1 MTDDERHALAGE
13 YVLGLLPESERAAV
27 ERDLARDFEL
37 AGAVAGWQDRLLP
50 LAGMPPPVEPSRA
63 LWARIERT
71 LQRDTATARSNW
83 WSSLAL
89 WRAVSAAALA
99 ACIVLGVQ
107 LASPPPLHERYL
119 AVLQSS
125 DRTAGW
131 IVEAEAGGA
140 VRLVPLGATEVPPDR
155 ALQFWTKAESASAP
169 TSLGL
174 VPGDRPTQIDAALL
188 PALEPNQLFELTL
201 EPPTG
206 SPTGRPTGP
215 VLFVGRTVAL
225 R

>member
-13 YVLGLLPESERAAV
+13 YVLGLLPETERATV

-37 AGAVAGWQDRLLP
+37 ARAVAYWQDRLLP
-50 LAGMPPPVEPSRA
+50 LAEMPAPVEPSRA
-63 LWARIERT
+63 LWSRIERT
-71 LQRDTATARSNW
+71 LQRDAAPARAGW

-89 WRAVSAAALA
+89 WRAITAAALA

-107 LASPPPLHERYL
+107 IAAPPAERYL
-119 AVLQSS
+119 AVLQGP

-131 IVEAEAGGA
+131 IVEATARGT
-140 VRLVPLGATEVPPDR
+140 VRLVPLGRTDVPPDR
-155 ALQFWTKAESASAP
+155 ALQFWTKTESAAGP

-174 VPGDRPTQIDAALL
+174 VPGDRPTEIAAAQL
-188 PALEPNQLFELTL
+188 PALEANQLFELTL

-206 SPTGRPTGP
+206 SPIGRPTGP
-215 VLFVGRTVAL
+215 VLFLGRTVAV

>member
-13 YVLGLLPESERAAV
+13 YVLGLLAAPERDAV

-37 AGAVAGWQDRLLP
+37 ARAVAYWQDRLLP
-50 LAGMPPPVEPSRA
+50 LADMPAPVEPSRA
-63 LWARIERT
+63 LWSRIERT
-71 LQRDTATARSNW
+71 LQRDAAPAPTSW
-83 WSSLAL
+83 LSSLAL
-89 WRAVSAAALA
+89 WRALAAAALA

-107 LASPPPLHERYL
+107 IASPPPERYI
-119 AVLQSS
+119 AVLQSP

-131 IVEAEAGGA
+131 IVEATARGT
-140 VRLVPLGATEVPPDR
+140 VRLVPIGRTEVPPDR
-155 ALQFWTKAESASAP
+155 ALQFWTKTESASGP

-174 VPGDRPTQIDAALL
+174 VPGDRPTEIAAAQL
-188 PALEPNQLFELTL
+188 PALEANQLFELTL

-206 SPTGRPTGP
+206 SPIGRPTGP
-215 VLFVGRTVAL
+215 VLFLGRTVAV